1 VSISLDMA
9 VFKSIIVDLNY
20 GDKLSK
26 KNYNVWY
33 RKIEYL
39 LKKQEMLKI
48 ITQPMVEPEQGNML
62 NTSLIWKHIKPI
74 STRIV

>member
-9 VFKSIIVDLNY
+9 AFKSIIVDLNY

-62 NTSLIWKHIKPI
+62 NTSLI
-74 STRIV
+74 

>member
-1 VSISLDMA
+1 MA
-9 VFKSIIVDLNY
+9 AFKSIIVDLNY

-62 NTSLIWKHIKPI
+62 NTSLI
-74 STRIV
+74 